1 MSRDSYR
8 RVARWYDRL
17 FESLNVDLWSIG
29 MTMLSLQ
36 EGMSVLDVGCGTGV
50 QLDLYQRAGCKAFG
64 IDTSPAMLEVARQRL
79 GERADL
85 YPGDASDMPYPART
99 FDLIVCTMTLHAMP
113 GAIRSTVINE
123 AKRALKIDGRILLAD
138 FHPGPI
144 QLPMGWFTKSIILGF
159 EMAGGREHFKNYR
172 DFMSHGGLPT
182 LIAAHGLVVEEE
194 RIVKGGNMGLFLL
207 RLE

>member
-1 MSRDSYR
+1 MSGDSYR

-17 FESLNVDLWSIG
+17 FESLNVDLWSMG

-50 QLDLYQRAGCKAFG
+50 QLDLYQKAGCKAFG
-64 IDTSPAMLEVARQRL
+64 IDTSPAMLKVARQRL

-85 YPGDASDMPYPART
+85 YLGDASDMPYPART
-99 FDLIVCTMTLHAMP
+99 FDLIACTMTLHAMP
-113 GAIRSTVINE
+113 GAIRSAVINE
-123 AKRALKIDGRILLAD
+123 TKHALKTDGRILLAD

-144 QLPMGWFTKSIILGF
+144 QPLGGWFTKSVILGF

-172 DFMSHGGLPT
+172 DFMSHKGLPT
-182 LIAAHGLVVEEE
+182 LVATHGLVVEKK